1 MERATVYFFEKI
13 GLSTV
18 KNLSG
23 IRQSFLFTLAVLK
36 VIFSPSSYTI
46 ASVEVLVRQVYFTAI
61 QILPFY
67 LILAIVVGS
76 TVVGVIMTIAISFGF
91 QDKIG
96 SIIVNVLI
104 NEMAPFITV
113 LLLAL
118 RSGTAMT
125 TEMAVMNVSGEMRS
139 LKYFNI
145 NPVQYLFAPRILN
158 GILSMF
164 LLSTMF
170 TFVALISGYLFLAL
184 VLNMGL
190 SLYIHTIVDAFG
202 AMDLLILLLKSLFF
216 GYIVTAIPVYRG
228 NKTLMTYNAIPIAVL
243 KGMVKL
249 FVAILLIEVLSF
261 IRFL

>member
-1 MERATVYFFEKI
+1 VRFFEKLGI
-13 GLSTV
+13 STV

-23 IRQSFLFTLAVLK
+23 IRQSFLFTLTIIKAILT
-36 VIFSPSSYTI
+36 PSNYSI

-67 LILAIVVGS
+67 LFLAIIVGS
-76 TVVGVIMTIAISFGF
+76 AVVGVIMTIAISFGF

-104 NEMAPFITV
+104 NELAPFITV

-125 TEMAVMNVSGEMRS
+125 TEMAVMNVSGEMNTLRFFS
-139 LKYFNI
+139 I
-145 NPVQYLFAPRILN
+145 NPVQYLFVPRILN

-184 VLNMGL
+184 ILNMGL
-190 SLYIHTIVDAFG
+190 SLYIHTIVEAFG
-202 AMDLLILLLKSLFF
+202 SMDLLMIILKSLLF
-216 GYIVTAIPVYRG
+216 GYVVTAIPVYRG
-228 NKTLMTYNAIPIAVL
+228 NKTLLVYNAIPIAVL
-243 KGMVKL
+243 QGMVKL

-261 IRFL
+261 VRFM

>member
-1 MERATVYFFEKI
+1 MYFFEKI
-13 GLSTV
+13 GLNTV

-23 IRQSFLFTLAVLK
+23 VRQSFFFTLTILK
-36 VIFSPSSYTI
+36 AIFSPSTYTI
-46 ASVEVLVRQVYFTAI
+46 ASVQVLVRQVYFTAI
-61 QILPFY
+61 EILPFY
-67 LILAIVVGS
+67 LILAIIVGS
-76 TVVGVIMTIAISFGF
+76 TIVGVIMTIAISFGF

-125 TEMAVMNVSGEMRS
+125 TEMAVMNVSGEMKS
-139 LKYFNI
+139 LRYFNI
-145 NPVQYLFAPRILN
+145 NPVQYLFVPRILN

-184 VLNMGL
+184 ILNMGL

-202 AMDLLILLLKSLFF
+202 AMDLLIVLFKSLLF
-216 GYIVTAIPVYRG
+216 GYVVTAIPVYRG

-243 KGMVKL
+243 QGMVKL

>member
-1 MERATVYFFEKI
+1 MHFFEKI
-13 GLSTV
+13 GITTV

-23 IRQSFLFTLAVLK
+23 IRQSFFFTLT
-36 VIFSPSSYTI
+36 IFKAILTPSNYTI
-46 ASVEVLVRQVYFTAI
+46 ASVQVLVRQVYFTAI

-67 LILAIVVGS
+67 LLLAIIVGS

-96 SIIVNVLI
+96 SIIVNVLV
-104 NEMAPFITV
+104 NELAPFITV

-125 TEMAVMNVSGEMRS
+125 TEMAVMNVSGEMSTLRFFS
-139 LKYFNI
+139 I
-145 NPVQYLFAPRILN
+145 DPIQYLFVPRILN

-170 TFVALISGYLFLAL
+170 TFVALISGYLFLAFI
-184 VLNMGL
+184 LNMGL

-202 AMDLLILLLKSLFF
+202 AMDLVMLLLKSLLF
-216 GYIVTAIPVYRG
+216 GYVVTAIPVYRG
-228 NKTLMTYNAIPIAVL
+228 NKTLLQYNAIPIAVL
-243 KGMVKL
+243 QGMVKL

-261 IRFL
+261 VRFM

>member
-1 MERATVYFFEKI
+1 MYFFEKI
-13 GLSTV
+13 GLNTV

-23 IRQSFLFTLAVLK
+23 IRQSFFFTLSILK
-36 VIFSPSSYTI
+36 AIISPSTYTI
-46 ASVEVLVRQVYFTAI
+46 ASVQVLVRQVYFTAI

-67 LILAIVVGS
+67 LILAIVIGS
-76 TVVGVIMTIAISFGF
+76 AIIGVIMTIAISFGF

-104 NEMAPFITV
+104 NELAPFITV

-125 TEMAVMNVSGEMRS
+125 TEIAVMNVSGEMKS
-139 LKYFNI
+139 LRYFNI
-145 NPVQYLFAPRILN
+145 NPIEYLFVPRILN
-158 GILSMF
+158 GVLSMF

-190 SLYIHTIVDAFG
+190 SLYIHTIVEAFG
-202 AMDLLILLLKSLFF
+202 VMDLLIVLFKSLLF
-216 GYIVTAIPVYRG
+216 GYVVTAIPVYRG
-228 NKTLMTYNAIPIAVL
+228 NKTRMTYNAIPIAVL
-243 KGMVKL
+243 QGMVKL
-249 FVAILLIEVLSF
+249 FVAILLIEVVSF